1 MKKSRI
7 TPKVYNM
14 KEEKIIFKAIAD
26 KHVKS
31 GKFIF
36 DKDNSAVFTN
46 LIRYLNGDPNF
57 EKDGFSLYKGLLI
70 AGNIGSGK
78 SILMKIIKEYCFL
91 RQLDHQFRI
100 VFSDNIPDKF
110 ARHGYDGINLYTEN
124 SHLNNYGVY
133 TSNPINLCIDDLGVE
148 KETVKHF
155 GSEETVIEKVLV
167 SRYNLF
173 QEGYITHVTTNLDA
187 KMLRNKYGDRIYS
200 RMKEMF
206 NFIVL
211 PGEDRRR

>member
-7 TPKVYNM
+7 TPKAYNM
-14 KEEKIIFKAIAD
+14 NEEKMIIKAIAD
-26 KHVKS
+26 NHVKK
-31 GKFIF
+31 GKFVF
-36 DKDNSAVFTN
+36 DKYNSAVFTKLIEYFTGNPDFENNGFN
-46 LIRYLNGDPNF
+46 LH
-57 EKDGFSLYKGLLI
+57 KGLLI

-78 SILMKIIKEYCFL
+78 SIMMRIFKAYCFYRKL
-91 RQLDHQFRI
+91 ERQFRI
-100 VFSDNIPDKF
+100 EFSDTIPDKF
-110 ARHGYDGINLYTEN
+110 ARYGYEGINLYTEN
-124 SHLNNYGVY
+124 SHLNNYGVF
-133 TSNPINLCIDDLGVE
+133 TQKPINLCIDDLGVE

-155 GSEETVIEKVLV
+155 GSEETVIEKTLV

-173 QEGYITHVTTNLDA
+173 QEGYITHATTNLDA

-211 PGEDRRR
+211 PGGDRRK

>member
-1 MKKSRI
+1 LKKTLI
-7 TPKVYNM
+7 TPKAYNL
-14 KEEKIIFKAIAD
+14 KEEKMIVKAIAD
-26 KHVKS
+26 SNVK
-31 GKFIF
+31 KDIF
-36 DKDNSAVFTN
+36 VFDNYNSAVFTS
-46 LIRYLNGDPNF
+46 LIRYFNGDPDF
-57 EKDGFSLYKGLLI
+57 EKGGLSLHKGLLI

-78 SILMKIIKEYCFL
+78 SIMMKIFKEYCF
-91 RQLDHQFRI
+91 RRKLDHQFRI
-100 VFSDNIPDKF
+100 VFSDTIPDKF

-124 SHLNNYGVY
+124 SHMNNYGVY
-133 TSNPINLCIDDLGVE
+133 TLNPINLCIDDLGVE

-173 QEGYITHVTTNLDA
+173 QEGYLSHATTNLDA
-187 KMLRNKYGDRIYS
+187 KMIRNKYGDRIYS

-211 PGEDRRR
+211 KGEDRRK

>member
-1 MKKSRI
+1 
-7 TPKVYNM
+7 M
-14 KEEKIIFKAIAD
+14 KEEKMIIKAIAD
-26 KHVKS
+26 SNVKN
-31 GKFIF
+31 GKFVF
-36 DKDNSAVFTN
+36 DNNNSDVFTN
-46 LIRYLNGDPNF
+46 LIKYLNGDPDF
-57 EKDGFSLYKGLLI
+57 EKNDLILHKGHLI

-78 SILMKIIKEYCFL
+78 SMMIKIFKEYCF
-91 RQLDHQFRI
+91 RRKLDHQFRI

-124 SHLNNYGVY
+124 SHMNNYGVY
-133 TSNPINLCIDDLGVE
+133 TLNPINLCIDDLGVE

-173 QEGYITHVTTNLDA
+173 QDGYLTHTTTNLDA

-211 PGEDRRR
+211 PGGDRRR